1 VGRMLLWA
9 IPLVTLAACGGAGSG
24 AENKGKAKAKTLQ
37 PGQYEVT
44 AEVTAFKAADKGTPK
59 IDTKQGTSTTRS
71 VCVTDPA
78 ALPTDLF
85 ADEGFVCRNA
95 GSMFAR
101 GGTLSASLE
110 CTRAGLTGAMGY
122 AVSGT
127 FSGDAFEAER
137 QLKTRLSTD
146 GDVEVTATLR
156 GRRTG
161 ECTAAPAPGGAE
173 KSK

>member
-1 VGRMLLWA
+1 MSRILLA
-9 IPLVTLAACGGAGSG
+9 AVPLVVLAACGGTEVA
-24 AENKGKAKAKTLQ
+24 NKGKAKAESLQ

-85 ADEGFVCRNA
+85 ADEGFACRNA
-95 GSMFAR
+95 GNLFAR

-110 CTRAGLTGAMGY
+110 CTRAGLSGTMGY

-127 FSGDAFEAER
+127 FGADSFEAER

-146 GDVEVTATLR
+146 GDVEINATLR

-161 ECTAAPAPGGAE
+161 ECSAAPTAGGTD

>member
-1 VGRMLLWA
+1 MLLVA
-9 IPLVTLAACGGAGSG
+9 VPLVVLAACGGG
-24 AENKGKAKAKTLQ
+24 AEVANKGKAKAESLQ

-59 IDTKQGTSTTRS
+59 IDTKQGSSTTRS
-71 VCVTDPA
+71 VCVTGAA

-95 GSMFAR
+95 GTMFAR

-127 FSGDAFEAER
+127 FGADSFEAER

-146 GDVEVTATLR
+146 GDVEVTSTLR

-161 ECTAAPAPGGAE
+161 ECTAAPAGGAE

>member
-1 VGRMLLWA
+1 MGRTICWA
-9 IPLVTLAACGGAGSG
+9 IPLAMLAGCGGG
-24 AENKGKAKAKTLQ
+24 AENAVQGKAKADALQ

-44 AEVTAFKAADKGTPK
+44 AEVTAFKAADKGAPK

-71 VCVTDPA
+71 VCVSDSA
-78 ALPTDLF
+78 ALPPDLF
-85 ADEGFVCRNA
+85 ADEGFSCRNA
-95 GSMFAR
+95 GNMFAR

-110 CTRAGLTGAMGY
+110 CTRAGLSGAMGY

-127 FSGDAFEAER
+127 FAADSFEAER

-146 GDVEVTATLR
+146 GDVEIGATLR

-161 ECTAAPAPGGAE
+161 ECREAAPSRE